1 MMFTIFLLFGVV
13 LCVNGKNEEY
23 MGNKVY
29 NVKLETQTQA
39 DRLNELKRNVIDF
52 WRKPSLKHGV
62 VGRVMVPASH
72 IEWFEER
79 LAELNISKDVF
90 IEDVYE
96 HLKATEKSLSR
107 TMRNDA
113 NRSFDYN
120 GYYRYDEILA
130 HLNSLQEAY
139 TNSTVNVIVE
149 EYGTTVDG
157 HPLVYIKI
165 SNTTA
170 PPSYSSRCYPFSQGN
185 DMVVTTNDL
194 KDKPVVIIES
204 GIIPR
209 EWITIPAALNIVN
222 KILDNPQFLEKAD
235 WIVVPVVNPDG
246 YEYSHTNLR
255 LWTKNRSVQSNLG
268 IICPGVNIN
277 RNFDIEW
284 GVSDSSS
291 SPCSHLYA
299 GVEAFSEIESQMIK
313 HLIQTYSENIKLYVS
328 LQNSGGFITYPWQY
342 ERAASGMFRQHLFL
356 GLEMIEAMND
366 DYRLDVGWSAIGD
379 RVSGTG
385 SDFAQKN
392 GVLYSLNI
400 DVVQRGEDGVN
411 IPEEEIV
418 DVIED
423 VWRAVSVAANSVL

>member
-1 MMFTIFLLFGVV
+1 MFTIFLLFGAFLGVSA
-13 LCVNGKNEEY
+13 KNEEY
-23 MGNKVY
+23 MGHKVY
-29 NVKLETQTQA
+29 NIKLETQAQA
-39 DRLNELKRNVIDF
+39 DRLNELQRNVIDF
-52 WRKPSLKHGV
+52 WRKPSLKHGM
-62 VGRVMVPASH
+62 VGRAMVPASH
-72 IEWFEER
+72 IDWFEER
-79 LAELNISKDVF
+79 LNELNISKDVF

-96 HLKATEKSLSR
+96 HLKDTEKALTR
-107 TMRNDA
+107 TMRNDQ
-113 NRSFDYN
+113 NRTFDYN

-130 HLNSLQEAY
+130 HLNALQEVYA
-139 TNSTVNVIVE
+139 NSTVNFTVE
-149 EYGTTVDG
+149 EYGTTANG
-157 HPLVYIKI
+157 LPLVYIKI
-165 SNTTA
+165 SNTTV
-170 PPSYSSRCYPFSQGN
+170 PGYRSICYPYSEGE

-194 KDKPVVIIES
+194 EDKPVVIVES

-209 EWITIPAALNIVN
+209 EWITIPAAMNIVN
-222 KILDNPQFLEKAD
+222 RILENPQFLDKAD
-235 WIVVPVVNPDG
+235 WIIVPIVNPDG

-255 LWTKNRSVQSNLG
+255 LWTKNRSIQSNLG

-277 RNFDIEW
+277 RNFDIGW

-313 HLIQTYSENIKLYVS
+313 HLIETYNEKIKLYVS
-328 LQNSGGFITYPWQY
+328 LQNSGGFISYPWQY

-366 DYRLDVGWSAIGD
+366 DYRLDVGWSALGD
-379 RVSGTG
+379 RASGTG

-411 IPEEEIV
+411 IPEDEIV

-423 VWRAVSVAANSVL
+423 VWRAVSVAANNVL